1 LGQGFIAKD
10 MGFRNTAGAIKQQA
24 VALMSNSDKSIFYRC
39 QIDAF
44 QDTLYVHANRQFYRE
59 CNIYGTVD
67 FIFGDAVVVFQNCN
81 IFAKVPMPGQQNTI
95 TAQGK
100 SDPRQITGISI
111 HDCTISPSGDLTSVQ
126 TYLGRPWKDF
136 STTVILYSNL
146 GSLINPAGWLP
157 WVGTS
162 APSTI
167 FYSEYRNYGPGSSTK
182 NRVKWKGV
190 KNMNANLASRFS
202 VGSFINGSDW
212 IPAIVPFKSGL

>member
-67 FIFGDAVVVFQNCN
+67 FIFGDAVVVLQNCN

-190 KNMNANLASRFS
+190 KTMNANLASSFS
-202 VGSFINGSDW
+202 VGSFINGNEW
-212 IPAIVPFKSGL
+212 IPAIVPFKSGI